1 VLTDR
6 PISHESAIGG
16 NNPKAAAGS
25 AADTAVEG
33 TPSRGMAA
41 DHHTKPDITALR
53 KLEASIHL
61 DLMQQAASARSERRQ
76 HAELTPAQ
84 LGLTSWRL
92 SALRFWV
99 RWRRASIAAGTLA
112 GLVMVG
118 LLALWWRLGSGP
130 IDFDFATPWL
140 TAAIEENFGS
150 HHRVAVGG
158 TQLERDAS
166 GRTALRIRD
175 IVVRDAHGEIVA
187 SAPKAEVS
195 FSGSGLMTGRVRAN
209 RLSLV
214 GAEMQIRIEPDSKVT
229 VFAGTNRQPFVT
241 ASVTEPAL
249 RAGAFPNPLARERPV
264 APQSGSR
271 NVIPDLAA
279 LLAWIDSLGATGLDG
294 RDLSELGLKNGNLTL
309 FDERNGKQ
317 WEFHDINLSLT
328 RPSGGGVALTMSSE
342 ANERPW
348 LLRATVARGE
358 GGLRKVEIETERLP
372 AKDLLLALRI
382 GDGQYEPN
390 IPVSARVRASI
401 GADGIPKLIEGRIQL
416 DKGYIVDPDEPLSR
430 IDIDRADFDLQWDG
444 TRQALVAPFQIFS
457 GGSRLT
463 LLAQLTPPR
472 ESSAGWLLKITGGTA
487 VLASSSRDPD
497 ALVLNRIQVGLRID
511 PDKQRI
517 DVEQGEIG
525 NMDVGLAITGGLDYS
540 SGEARLALGIA
551 GTRMSVAA
559 MKRLWPSFI
568 SPKVHAWVSEHIL
581 SGTVERVVIATNA
594 PVATLKT
601 IGPPIP
607 DDGLAI
613 EISGNGAEI
622 RPVDGLPSIRDADVR
637 VRITGRTAAVTI
649 GRGNIDVSTGRR
661 LAISSG
667 LFEVPDHYMDAPAS
681 RVRFRIDGSVAAAA
695 ELLNR
700 ERLRDYAGSP
710 IDPGTSRGS
719 LTAYVTM
726 SMPLKPDLPAGSAQY
741 AMNLEVAN
749 FAAERL
755 VMGQKVEAAALRVR
769 ADNQGYVL
777 RGDVKINGIPAL
789 LEYRKQ
795 RDQSDAE
802 VRVAATLDEP
812 GRARLGFDLSGYVS
826 GPVPVRI
833 NGRVPLDGG
842 DSRYSVEADL
852 TQARID
858 RLLPGWIKPA
868 GRQTRM
874 SFVMTSRPQSTR
886 LDDLVIE
893 GSGVL
898 VKGAVE
904 CDGAGEILAA
914 NLTNFNLSDG
924 DRATLRA
931 ERGPDGAL
939 RVMVRGDVYDGRGF
953 IKSSMSG
960 ASPAQTKN
968 AKLKDVDV
976 DVQLGTVAGF
986 HGEAMRSLDLR
997 MSRRNGNI
1005 MSFSL
1010 SARLGRETPLS
1021 GDLRGRA
1028 GGRNVIYVETKDAGA
1043 FFRFS
1048 DTYPKIFGGEMW
1060 MAMDP
1065 PTDGNTPQDGILNI
1079 RDFTVRGEPTLDRVA
1094 YGNADVPGS
1103 AQAANNPGVEFSRLR
1118 VEFTRTHGRFAIR
1131 EGIVRG
1137 PLIGAT
1143 ADGHIDYLREEVRMR
1158 GTFVPFF
1165 GLNNMFGQIPVF
1177 GLFLGGGSNEGLV
1190 GLTFEVVGPPS
1201 APVLRVNPISV
1212 VAPGLI
1218 RKFFEFPA
1226 SGRAQGLG
1234 DPPR

>member
-1 VLTDR
+1 
-6 PISHESAIGG
+6 
-16 NNPKAAAGS
+16 
-25 AADTAVEG
+25 
-33 TPSRGMAA
+33 MAA

-53 KLEASIHL
+53 KLEASIQL
-61 DLMQQAASARSERRQ
+61 DLLEQAAASPPRGQRWQ

-84 LGLTSWRL
+84 LGLTSWQL
-92 SALRFWV
+92 TALRFWT
-99 RWRRASIAAGTLA
+99 RWRRMAIAFATGAGV
-112 GLVMVG
+112 VMVG
-118 LLALWWRLGSGP
+118 MLALWWRLGSGP

-150 HHRVAVGG
+150 NHRVAVGG

-195 FSGSGLMTGRVRAN
+195 FSGSGLMTGRVRAK

-214 GAEMQIRIEPDSKVT
+214 GAEMQVRIEPDSKVT

-241 ASVTEPAL
+241 ASATEPAL
-249 RAGAFPNPLARERPV
+249 RAGVTGSTLGPERPAV
-264 APQSGSR
+264 SPVGSR
-271 NVIPDLAA
+271 GMIPDLTA

-309 FDERNGKQ
+309 FDQRNGKQ

-342 ANERPW
+342 AGERPW
-348 LLRATVARGE
+348 LLRATVSRGE
-358 GGLRKVEIETERLP
+358 AGIRKVEIETERLS
-372 AKDLLLALRI
+372 AKDLLLALRL
-382 GDGQYEPN
+382 GDGQLEPN
-390 IPVSARVRASI
+390 IPVTARVRAQI
-401 GADGIPKLIEGRIQL
+401 GPDGIPQMIEGRIQL
-416 DKGYIVDPDEPLSR
+416 DKGYIVDADEPLSR
-430 IDIDRADFDLQWDG
+430 IDIDRADFDLQWDA
-444 TRQALVAPFQIFS
+444 TRQALVVPFQILS
-457 GGSRLT
+457 GGNRIT

-472 ESSAGWLLKITGGTA
+472 EGSAGWVLKITGGSA
-487 VLASSSRDPD
+487 VLGSAGRDPD
-497 ALVLNRIQVGLRID
+497 TLVLNRIQVGLRID

-525 NMDVGLAITGGLDYS
+525 NMDVGLAISGGLDYS
-540 SGEARLALGIA
+540 SGEPRLALGIA

-559 MKRLWPSFI
+559 MKRMWPSFI
-568 SPKVHAWVSEHIL
+568 SPKVHAWVSENIL
-581 SGTVERVVIATNA
+581 SGTIEKVLIATNT
-594 PVATLKT
+594 PLATLKT
-601 IGPPIP
+601 ISPPIP

-622 RPVDGLPSIRDADVR
+622 RPVHGLPAIKDADVR
-637 VRITGRTAAVTI
+637 VRITGRTASVTI
-649 GRGNIDVSTGRR
+649 GRGNIEVSPGRR
-661 LAISSG
+661 LTLSSG
-667 LFEVPDHYMDAPAS
+667 LFEVPDHYMEAPAS
-681 RVRFRIDGSVAAAA
+681 RVRFRIDGTVAAAA

-710 IDPGTSRGS
+710 IDPGTSRGN

-741 AMNLEVAN
+741 AMNLEVNN
-749 FAAERL
+749 FSAERL

-789 LEYRKQ
+789 LEYKKS
-795 RDQSDAE
+795 RDQSEAE
-802 VRVAATLDEP
+802 VRVAATLDEA
-812 GRARLGFDLSGYVS
+812 GRARLGFDLSGFVS
-826 GPVPVRI
+826 GPMPVRI
-833 NGRVPLDGG
+833 NGRVPIEAG

-868 GRQTRM
+868 GRQARM
-874 SFVMTSRPQSTR
+874 SFIMTSRPQFMR
-886 LDDLVIE
+886 LDDLSIE
-893 GSGVL
+893 GSGL
-898 VKGAVE
+898 QVKGTVE
-904 CDGAGEILAA
+904 CDGSGDIQAA
-914 NLTNFNLSDG
+914 NLTSFNLSDG
-924 DRATLRA
+924 DKATLRA

-939 RVMVRGDVYDGRGF
+939 RVTVRGDVYDGRGF
-953 IKSSMSG
+953 IKSSMAG
-960 ASPAQTKN
+960 PAPGQAKN
-968 AKLKDVDV
+968 AKLKDIDV
-976 DVQLGTVAGF
+976 DVRLGTVAGF
-986 HGEAMRSLDLR
+986 HGETMRSLDLK

-1010 SARLGRETPLS
+1010 AARLGRDTPLN

-1028 GGRNVIYVETKDAGA
+1028 GGRNVMYIETKDAGA
-1043 FFRFS
+1043 LFRFS

-1065 PTDGNTPQDGILNI
+1065 PTGANTPQDGILNI
-1079 RDFTVRGEPTLDRVA
+1079 RDFTIRGEPTLDRVA
-1094 YGNADVPGS
+1094 SGNADVTGS
-1103 AQAANNPGVEFSRLR
+1103 SSASNPGVQFERMR
-1118 VEFTRTHGRFAIR
+1118 VEFTRTHGRFAIK
-1131 EGIVRG
+1131 EGVVRG
-1137 PLIGAT
+1137 PMIGAT
-1143 ADGHIDYLREEVRMR
+1143 TEGHIDYLRQEVRLR
-1158 GTFVPFF
+1158 GTIVPFF

-1177 GLFLGGGSNEGLV
+1177 GIFLGGGSNEGLV
-1190 GLTFEVVGPPS
+1190 GLTYEVVGPPG

-1212 VAPGLI
+1212 VTPGLF
-1218 RKFFEFPA
+1218 RKFMEFPA
-1226 SGRAQGLG
+1226 SGGRPGFG
-1234 DPPR
+1234 EPPR

>member
-1 VLTDR
+1 
-6 PISHESAIGG
+6 
-16 NNPKAAAGS
+16 
-25 AADTAVEG
+25 
-33 TPSRGMAA
+33 M
-41 DHHTKPDITALR
+41 
-53 KLEASIHL
+53 
-61 DLMQQAASARSERRQ
+61 
-76 HAELTPAQ
+76 
-84 LGLTSWRL
+84 
-92 SALRFWV
+92 
-99 RWRRASIAAGTLA
+99 
-112 GLVMVG
+112 
-118 LLALWWRLGSGP
+118 
-130 IDFDFATPWL
+130 
-140 TAAIEENFGS
+140 
-150 HHRVAVGG
+150 
-158 TQLERDAS
+158 
-166 GRTALRIRD
+166 
-175 IVVRDAHGEIVA
+175 
-187 SAPKAEVS
+187 
-195 FSGSGLMTGRVRAN
+195 
-209 RLSLV
+209 
-214 GAEMQIRIEPDSKVT
+214 
-229 VFAGTNRQPFVT
+229 
-241 ASVTEPAL
+241 
-249 RAGAFPNPLARERPV
+249 
-264 APQSGSR
+264 
-271 NVIPDLAA
+271 
-279 LLAWIDSLGATGLDG
+279 
-294 RDLSELGLKNGNLTL
+294 
-309 FDERNGKQ
+309 
-317 WEFHDINLSLT
+317 
-328 RPSGGGVALTMSSE
+328 
-342 ANERPW
+342 
-348 LLRATVARGE
+348 
-358 GGLRKVEIETERLP
+358 
-372 AKDLLLALRI
+372 
-382 GDGQYEPN
+382 
-390 IPVSARVRASI
+390 
-401 GADGIPKLIEGRIQL
+401 IEGRIQL
-416 DKGYIVDPDEPLSR
+416 DKGYIVDADEPLSR
-430 IDIDRADFDLQWDG
+430 IDIDRAEFDLQWDA

-457 GGSRLT
+457 GGNRIT

-472 ESSAGWLLKITGGTA
+472 ESVAGWALKITGGSA

-525 NMDVGLAITGGLDYS
+525 NMDLGLAISGGLDYS
-540 SGEARLALGIA
+540 SGEPRLALGIA

-568 SPKVHAWVSEHIL
+568 SPKVHAWVSENIL

-594 PVATLKT
+594 PIATLKT

-622 RPVDGLPSIRDADVR
+622 RPVARPAADQDADVR
-637 VRITGRTAAVTI
+637 VRITGRTATVTV
-649 GRGNIDVSTGRR
+649 GRGNIDVSAGRR

-710 IDPGTSRGS
+710 IDPGTSRGN

-741 AMNLEVAN
+741 AMNLEVNN
-749 FAAERL
+749 FSAERL
-755 VMGQKVEAAALRVR
+755 VMGQKVEAPALRVR

-795 RDQSDAE
+795 RDQSEAE
-802 VRVAATLDEP
+802 VRVAATLDEA
-812 GRARLGFDLSGYVS
+812 GRARLGFDLGGYVS
-826 GPVPVRI
+826 GPVPVKI
-833 NGRVPLDGG
+833 NGRVPLEGG

-868 GRQTRM
+868 GRQARM
-874 SFVMTSRPQSTR
+874 SFIMTSRPQSMR
-886 LDDLVIE
+886 LDDLSIE
-893 GSGVL
+893 GPGLL
-898 VKGAVE
+898 VKGTVE
-904 CDGAGEILAA
+904 CDGTGDILAA

-924 DRATLRA
+924 DKATLRA

-960 ASPAQTKN
+960 PAPGQAKN
-968 AKLKDVDV
+968 AKLKDIDV
-976 DVQLGTVAGF
+976 DVRLGTVAGF
-986 HGEAMRSLDLR
+986 HGETLRNVDLK

-1010 SARLGRETPLS
+1010 AARLGRDTPLT

-1043 FFRFS
+1043 LFRFS

-1065 PTDGNTPQDGILNI
+1065 PTAANSPAGRHPQHPRLHDARRADARSRRLRQCR
-1079 RDFTVRGEPTLDRVA
+1079 RDRARTQ
-1094 YGNADVPGS
+1094 S
-1103 AQAANNPGVEFSRLR
+1103 ANNPGVEFSRMR
-1118 VEFTRTHGRFAIR
+1118 VEFTRTHGRFAIH
-1131 EGIVRG
+1131 EGVVRG
-1137 PLIGAT
+1137 PMIGAT
-1143 ADGHIDYLREEVRMR
+1143 AEGHIDYLREEVRMR

-1190 GLTFEVVGPPS
+1190 GLTYEVVGPPG

-1212 VAPGLI
+1212 VTPGLF
-1218 RKFFEFPA
+1218 RKFMEFPTGA
-1226 SGRAQGLG
+1226 QRRRARRFRADRDRPLRSRDLHRLQQHVALSSERKL
-1234 DPPR
+1234 DHAFRRQL

>member
-1 VLTDR
+1 
-6 PISHESAIGG
+6 
-16 NNPKAAAGS
+16 
-25 AADTAVEG
+25 
-33 TPSRGMAA
+33 MAA

-53 KLEASIHL
+53 KLEASIQL
-61 DLMQQAASARSERRQ
+61 DLLERAASSPPRGQRWQ

-84 LGLTSWRL
+84 LGLTSWHL
-92 SALRFWV
+92 SALRFWT
-99 RWRRASIAAGTLA
+99 RWRRVSIAFVTGA

-118 LLALWWRLGSGP
+118 MLALWWRLGSGP

-150 HHRVAVGG
+150 NHRIAVGG

-195 FSGSGLMTGRVRAN
+195 FSGAGLMTGRVRAK

-214 GAEMQIRIEPDSKVT
+214 GAEMQIRIEADSKVT

-241 ASVTEPAL
+241 ASATEPAL
-249 RAGAFPNPLARERPV
+249 RAGAAVNPLAQER
-264 APQSGSR
+264 AALPQAGSR
-271 NVIPDLAA
+271 NMIPDLTA

-309 FDERNGKQ
+309 FDQRNGKQ

-342 ANERPW
+342 AGERPW
-348 LLRATVARGE
+348 LLRATVSRGE
-358 GGLRKVEIETERLP
+358 AGIRKVEIETERLS

-382 GDGQYEPN
+382 GDGQFEPN
-390 IPVSARVRASI
+390 IPVTARVRAQI
-401 GADGIPKLIEGRIQL
+401 GPDGIPKMIEGRIQL
-416 DKGYIVDPDEPLSR
+416 DKGYIVDADEPLSR
-430 IDIDRADFDLQWDG
+430 IDIDRADFDLQWDA
-444 TRQALVAPFQIFS
+444 TRQALVVPFQILS
-457 GGSRLT
+457 GGNRIT
-463 LLAQLTPPR
+463 LLATLTPPR
-472 ESSAGWLLKITGGTA
+472 ESSAGWGLKITGGTA
-487 VLASSSRDPD
+487 VLGSASRDSD
-497 ALVLNRIQVGLRID
+497 TLVLNRIQVGLRID

-525 NMDVGLAITGGLDYS
+525 NMDLGLAISGGLDYS
-540 SGEARLALGIA
+540 SGEPRLALGIA

-568 SPKVHAWVSEHIL
+568 SPKVHAWVSENIL
-581 SGTVERVVIATNA
+581 SGTVERVVIATNT
-594 PVATLKT
+594 PLATLKT
-601 IGPPIP
+601 ISPPIP

-622 RPVDGLPSIRDADVR
+622 RPVHGLPAIKDADVR
-637 VRITGRTAAVTI
+637 VRITGRTASVTI
-649 GRGNIDVSTGRR
+649 GRGNIEVSPGRR
-661 LAISSG
+661 LTMSSG

-710 IDPGTSRGS
+710 IDPGTSRGN

-741 AMNLEVAN
+741 AMNLEVNN
-749 FAAERL
+749 FSAERL
-755 VMGQKVEAAALRVR
+755 VMGQKVEAPALRVR

-789 LEYRKQ
+789 LEYKKS
-795 RDQSDAE
+795 RDQSEAE
-802 VRVAATLDEP
+802 VRVAATLDEA
-812 GRARLGFDLSGYVS
+812 GRARLGFDLTGFVS
-826 GPVPVRI
+826 GPMPVKI
-833 NGRVPLDGG
+833 NGRVPLEGG

-868 GRQTRM
+868 GRQARM
-874 SFVMTSRPQSTR
+874 SFMMTSRPQFMR
-886 LDDLVIE
+886 LDDLSIE
-893 GSGVL
+893 GSGLL
-898 VKGAVE
+898 VKGTVE
-904 CDGAGEILAA
+904 CDGTGEIQAA

-939 RVMVRGDVYDGRGF
+939 RVMVRGEVYDGRGF

-960 ASPAQTKN
+960 PAPGQAKN
-968 AKLKDVDV
+968 AKLKDIDV
-976 DVQLGTVAGF
+976 DVRLGTVAGF
-986 HGEAMRSLDLR
+986 HGETLRNLDFK

-1010 SARLGRETPLS
+1010 AARLGRDTPLN

-1043 FFRFS
+1043 LFRFS

-1065 PTDGNTPQDGILNI
+1065 PTGANTPQDGILNI
-1079 RDFTVRGEPTLDRVA
+1079 RDFTIRGEPTLDRVA
-1094 YGNADVPGS
+1094 SGNADVTGS
-1103 AQAANNPGVEFSRLR
+1103 TQSSNPGVEFSRMR
-1118 VEFTRTHGRFAIR
+1118 VEFTRTHGRFVIK
-1131 EGIVRG
+1131 EGVVRG
-1137 PLIGAT
+1137 PMIGAT
-1143 ADGHIDYLREEVRMR
+1143 AEGHIDYLREEVRMR

-1177 GLFLGGGSNEGLV
+1177 GVFLGGGSNEGLV
-1190 GLTFEVVGPPS
+1190 GLTYEVVGPPG

-1212 VAPGLI
+1212 VTPGLF
-1218 RKFFEFPA
+1218 RKFMEFPA
-1226 SGRAQGLG
+1226 SGGRGFG
-1234 DPPR
+1234 DQTR